1 MTQLNVGEGDRSR
14 SRGPKVGSADWVWE
28 GTQSTNQCLPI
39 LVCHGIVIP
48 EKKSSEK
55 YRV

>member
-1 MTQLNVGEGDRSR
+1 MTQLNVGKGDRSR

-48 EKKSSEK
+48 EKKSGEK